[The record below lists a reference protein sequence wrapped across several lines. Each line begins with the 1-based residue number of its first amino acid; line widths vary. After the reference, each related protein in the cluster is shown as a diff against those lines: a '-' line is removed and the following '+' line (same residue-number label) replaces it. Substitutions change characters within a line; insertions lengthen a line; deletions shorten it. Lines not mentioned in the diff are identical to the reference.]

1 MYLYIELYSEIVLS
15 PVSNKCF
22 VKLNLGFTDI
32 GVQHPTELWRKKNDF
47 FQQILSGEKKRVVRL
62 SAADFFHNSF
72 FFHMFFP

>member
-32 GVQHPTELWRKKNDF
+32 GVACFCRGTLRSIVQ
-47 FQQILSGEKKRVVRL
+47 
-62 SAADFFHNSF
+62 SF
-72 FFHMFFP
+72 LFGQLAI